1 MVIALGIIAALLV
14 LSVIIINLRK
24 FMRDM
29 AIVEGELIKELREI
43 KGVLTKINEK
53 QL

>member
-1 MVIALGIIAALLV
+1 MVIALSAIAVLIF
-14 LSVIIINLRK
+14 LSVIYLKK

-29 AIVEGELIKELREI
+29 AVVESELIKELREI
-43 KGVLTKINEK
+43 KNILEKIHEK

>member
-1 MVIALGIIAALLV
+1 VIVVLGIIAVLLF
-14 LSVIIINLRK
+14 LSVAHLRK

-29 AIVEGELIKELREI
+29 AAVESELIKELREI
-43 KGVLTKINEK
+43 KDCLVRINER

>member
-1 MVIALGIIAALLV
+1 MIIVLGIIAILLI
-14 LSVIIINLRK
+14 LSVVYLQR

-29 AIVEGELIKELREI
+29 AVVESELIKELREI
-43 KGVLTKINEK
+43 KNCLTRINEK

>member
-1 MVIALGIIAALLV
+1 MIIVLGIIAALLLVAV
-14 LSVIIINLRK
+14 LYLQR

-29 AIVEGELIKELREI
+29 AAVESELIGELREI
-43 KGVLTKINEK
+43 KTVLTRINEK

>member
-1 MVIALGIIAALLV
+1 MTIALVAIAILLIITAI
-14 LSVIIINLRK
+14 SLRK

-29 AIVEGELIKELREI
+29 AVVEEALITELREI
-43 KGVLTKINEK
+43 KACLVKINEK

>member
-1 MVIALGIIAALLV
+1 MIIVLGMIAALL
-14 LSVIIINLRK
+14 LAAVIYLQR

-29 AIVEGELIKELREI
+29 AVVESELIRELREI
-43 KGVLTKINEK
+43 KAVLTKINEK

>member
-1 MVIALGIIAALLV
+1 MIRVLGIIAALLLV
-14 LSVIIINLRK
+14 AVVYLQR

-29 AIVEGELIKELREI
+29 ALVESELISELKEI
-43 KGVLTKINEK
+43 KAVLTRIHEK

>member
-1 MVIALGIIAALLV
+1 MITALWAIAILLI
-14 LSVIIINLRK
+14 LSVIYLQK

-29 AIVEGELIKELREI
+29 AVVESELIKELKEM
-43 KGVLTKINEK
+43 KQYLKKISEK

>member
-1 MVIALGIIAALLV
+1 MIIALGAIAVLMLLCIIYL
-14 LSVIIINLRK
+14 NK

-29 AIVEGELIKELREI
+29 AVVEAALIKELREI
-43 KGVLTKINEK
+43 KGWLIKISEK

>member
-1 MVIALGIIAALLV
+1 MVIVLGIIAGLLL
-14 LSVIIINLRK
+14 LSVIYLQR

-29 AIVEGELIKELREI
+29 AVVESELIKELREM
-43 KGVLTKINEK
+43 KAYLMKISEK

>member
-1 MVIALGIIAALLV
+1 MIIALGMIAVLL
-14 LSVIIINLRK
+14 LACLIYLQR

-29 AIVEGELIKELREI
+29 ALVESELIKELREI
-43 KGVLTKINEK
+43 KGVLVKINEK

>member
-1 MVIALGIIAALLV
+1 MIIVLGMIAALLLVAV
-14 LSVIIINLRK
+14 LYLQR

-29 AIVEGELIKELREI
+29 AAVESELIGELREI
-43 KGVLTKINEK
+43 KTVLTRINEK

>member
-1 MVIALGIIAALLV
+1 MIIALWAIAILLI
-14 LSVIIINLRK
+14 LSVVYLQK

-29 AIVEGELIKELREI
+29 ALVESELIKELKEM
-43 KGVLTKINEK
+43 KQYLKKMSEK

>member
-1 MVIALGIIAALLV
+1 MIIVFGIIAILLV
-14 LSVIIINLRK
+14 LCIIFLRK

-29 AIVEGELIKELREI
+29 AIVEADLIKELREI
-43 KGVLTKINEK
+43 KGWLIKINEK

>member
-1 MVIALGIIAALLV
+1 MIIVLGIIAVLILL
-14 LSVIIINLRK
+14 SIIYLRK

-29 AIVEGELIKELREI
+29 AVVESELIKELREI
-43 KGVLTKINEK
+43 KNCLIKINEK

>member
-1 MVIALGIIAALLV
+1 MIIVLGIIAGLLLV
-14 LSVIIINLRK
+14 SVLYLQK

-29 AIVEGELIKELREI
+29 AVVEGELIKELREI
-43 KGVLTKINEK
+43 KAYLMKISEK

>member
-1 MVIALGIIAALLV
+1 MIIVLGMIAALL
-14 LSVIIINLRK
+14 LACLIYLQR

-29 AIVEGELIKELREI
+29 ALVESELIKELREI
-43 KGVLTKINEK
+43 KSVLTKINEK

>member
-1 MVIALGIIAALLV
+1 MIIVLGIIAILLI
-14 LSVIIINLRK
+14 LSVVSLQR

-29 AIVEGELIKELREI
+29 AVVESELIKELREI
-43 KGVLTKINEK
+43 KNCLVRINEK

>member
-1 MVIALGIIAALLV
+1 MVIALVAVAALL
-14 LSVIIINLRK
+14 IICIISLRK

-29 AIVEGELIKELREI
+29 AIVEAELIKELREM
-43 KGVLTKINEK
+43 KGILAKINEK

>member
-1 MVIALGIIAALLV
+1 MATMALTAIAVLIL
-14 LSVIIINLRK
+14 LSVIYLKK

-29 AIVEGELIKELREI
+29 AAVESELIKELREI
-43 KGVLTKINEK
+43 KNILAKINEK

>member
-1 MVIALGIIAALLV
+1 MIIVLGIIAILILLSIV
-14 LSVIIINLRK
+14 YLQR

-29 AIVEGELIKELREI
+29 AVVESELIKELREI
-43 KGVLTKINEK
+43 KNYLIRINEK